1 MIILNRHTSSLF
13 STFGVILS
21 GNRVL
26 CHTLELPWRHNA
38 QEISCIPAGDYP
50 VVLSNSNRF
59 GPVFRLKDV
68 PGREG
73 ILIHV
78 GNYLHETRG
87 CILPGLDCDDHCV
100 VHSRLAMDRLFS
112 FLPETFTLKIVGGS

>member
-87 CILPGLDCDDHCV
+87 CILPYLISLMGARLRRRSRRWRRLLDRRR
-100 VHSRLAMDRLFS
+100 SG
-112 FLPETFTLKIVGGS
+112 I

>member
-21 GNRVL
+21 GKRVL

-38 QEISCIPAGDYP
+38 QEISCIPVGDYP

-87 CILPGLDCDDHCV
+87 CILPGLNVYKINKICNSKDV
-100 VHSRLAMDRLFS
+100 LHSDIKK
-112 FLPETFTLKIVGGS
+112 EINEY